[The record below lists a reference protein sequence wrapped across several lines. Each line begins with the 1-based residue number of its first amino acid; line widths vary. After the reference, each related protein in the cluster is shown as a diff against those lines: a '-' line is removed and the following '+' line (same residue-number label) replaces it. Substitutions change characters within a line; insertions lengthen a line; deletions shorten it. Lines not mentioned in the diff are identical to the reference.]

1 MTSPAGESRDQ
12 PGVGG
17 PSAPAWQRDTILR
30 RLILFGFI
38 VALPLLGLI
47 IVGFVSHF
55 RSEREHAATLLQIS
69 QQTSTQLVGNYLKSI
84 RFQLE
89 SLERNPAMRAHDQE
103 GMHQVFREFLDL
115 RPEIFNVS
123 TLDRTGL
130 VTYSENFPTTNP
142 PQNYA
147 GITAFQPLFRAQDF
161 AVSAA
166 SRGPFTGRW
175 GCVAAIPITND
186 PNLLL
191 TAPIDLQQLSHLL
204 FLAPNENN
212 LAVSV
217 LDTEG
222 TVVLSSVDPAERI
235 GLKHP
240 ANTQIRT
247 NLSAGQ
253 NRGEFLGLF
262 GENRSYSAGLIRE
275 LNWVVAVS
283 VPVDDIYRE
292 ARHSLWRGLGYLF
305 AVWLGCSFLVV
316 AYARSITHPI
326 TALATAA
333 HGQAGS
339 QTLVLAPEEGPE
351 EIAETARAFN
361 NLIALQRQADLT
373 LADSERRH
381 RELFQGNPHV
391 MYVYDLQTLHILDVN
406 TAALQHYGYTRDEFL
421 RLNLVDLRP
430 ADAIPQLMLLVTS
443 LRASQNT
450 TGSSQNIIRHKK
462 RNGEI
467 FTAEVTSHPLRLAG
481 PNARLALVEDIT
493 HRLQA
498 EEALRA
504 SEVRYRTVI
513 DQTGQIVY
521 DIDLP
526 TGAIQWFGTAAVP
539 AITGYSL
546 EEFRQFDLT
555 RVVSLFHPDDVP
567 SIQAFFAQ
575 RLQTGGPYQR
585 EYRMRHRNGTYHL
598 IEDAGVYQQDAQG
611 HTIRALGR
619 LSDITLRRQSEVA
632 LRQVIDLVP
641 HLIYA
646 RDAEG
651 RYVLCNAAG
660 ARQLGL
666 TPETMIGKTDREIQI
681 TPDDAT
687 RFLDTDQEVLR
698 TGQPLRIPEE
708 CITIGSGRNIWL
720 STEKMPFH
728 MPGVDAPAVLGV
740 SVDITE
746 LKLAQESRQQIEK
759 KLLETQKLESLGVLA
774 GGIAHDFNNLL
785 TGILGNAGLARLEL
799 GDNPAADY
807 LGQIEKAALRAAD
820 LCKQMLAYSGKGR
833 VQVRRLDLNE
843 LLEDTGQLLR
853 ISISKR
859 AALRYQLARPLP
871 AVSVDA
877 TQIRQVVMNL
887 VINASEAIGERSG
900 TITLATS
907 RVQAS
912 AAYLEGA
919 LFAGDVPPGDYIC
932 LEIGDDGSGM
942 DAATLARI
950 FDPFFTTKFTGRG
963 LGLAA
968 VLGIVR
974 GHHGAIKVDSEPG
987 RGTTFRIL
995 LPAVA
1000 GAVQADPPPP
1010 VPVEHWR
1017 GHGRV
1022 LVIDDEETVRLVAA
1036 RTLEVLGFKVDT
1048 ASDGI
1053 EALALFR
1060 RDTSGYCLVLLD
1072 LTMPRMDGE
1081 ETFRQLRL
1089 LRPDMKAVLM
1099 SGFNKVEAVN
1109 RFLGKGLSGFIQKPF
1124 EIEAL
1129 TAELRRVLEGRT

>member
-1 MTSPAGESRDQ
+1 MTAPAGDSNNQ
-12 PGVGG
+12 SGVGE
-17 PSAPAWQRDTILR
+17 PTAPARRRDTILR

-47 IVGFVSHF
+47 VVDFVSHF
-55 RSEREHAATLLQIS
+55 RSEQEHANKLLQIS
-69 QQTSTQLVGNYLKSI
+69 QQTSTQLVANYLKSL

-89 SLERNPAMRAHDQE
+89 AIERTAAVRNQERE
-103 GMHQVFREFLDL
+103 GMHRVFEQYLELHPDIL
-115 RPEIFNVS
+115 N
-123 TLDRTGL
+123 L
-130 VTYSENFPTTNP
+130 VLLARKGELTYSERFPLSQP
-142 PQNYA
+142 AQNYS
-147 GITAFQPLFRAQDF
+147 GVPSLQPLLQSRKYT
-161 AVSAA
+161 VSAA
-166 SRGPFTGRW
+166 YQGPVTKHW
-175 GCVAAIPITND
+175 GCVAALPVSNVPD
-186 PNLLL
+186 LLL
-191 TAPIDLQQLSHLL
+191 AAPVDLLQMSQSL

-217 LDTEG
+217 LDDEG
-222 TVVLSSVDPAERI
+222 TVVLSSVDPAVRI

-240 ANTQIRT
+240 AYAQIRT
-247 NLSAGQ
+247 NLAAGL
-253 NRGEFLGLF
+253 NRGVFIGLY
-262 GENRSYSAGLIRE
+262 GENRGYSAGLIPE

-283 VPVDDIYRE
+283 VPVDDIYRG
-292 ARHSLWRGLGYLF
+292 ARHSLWRSLGYLF
-305 AVWLGCSFLVV
+305 TVWLACSFLVV
-316 AYARSITHPI
+316 AYARSITRPI

-361 NLIALQRQADLT
+361 NLIARQRQADLT

-406 TAALQHYGYTRDEFL
+406 TAARQHYGYTREEFL

-430 ADAIPQLMLLVTS
+430 ADDISQLLLLIVE
-443 LRASQNT
+443 LRKPDRSQE
-450 TGSSQNIIRHKK
+450 SSHNIVRHRKK
-462 RNGEI
+462 SGEV
-467 FTAEVTSHPLRLAG
+467 FTAEITSNPLLLAG
-481 PNARLALVEDIT
+481 PNARLALIEDIT

-504 SEVRYRTVI
+504 SEERYRTVV

-526 TGAIQWFGTAAVP
+526 TGAIQWFGTTAVP

-555 RVVSLFHPDDVP
+555 RVVSLFHPDDAP

-575 RLQTGGPYQR
+575 RLQAGGPYQR
-585 EYRMRHRNGTYHL
+585 EYRIRHSNGTYHL
-598 IEDAGVYQQDAQG
+598 IEDAGVYLQDAHG

-646 RDAEG
+646 RDSEG

-698 TGQPLRIPEE
+698 TGQPIRIPEE
-708 CITIGSGRNIWL
+708 CITIRNGRTIWL

-799 GDNPAADY
+799 GENPAADY
-807 LGQIEKAALRAAD
+807 VAQIEKAALRAAD

-833 VQVRRLDLNE
+833 FQVRRLDLNE

-871 AVSVDA
+871 AVAADA
-877 TQIRQVVMNL
+877 TQLRQVVMNL

-900 TITLATS
+900 TITLGTS

-912 AAYLEGA
+912 AAYLQGA
-919 LFAGDVPPGDYIC
+919 LFAGDVPPGDYVC

-1000 GAVQADPPPP
+1000 GAVQADLPAPAP
-1010 VPVEHWR
+1010 VAHWR
-1017 GHGRV
+1017 GQGRV
-1022 LVIDDEETVRLVAA
+1022 LVVDDEETVRQVAA

-1053 EALALFR
+1053 EALDLFR
-1060 RDTSGYCLVLLD
+1060 RDASGYCMVLLD

-1089 LRPDMKAVLM
+1089 LRPDVKAVLM
-1099 SGFNKVEAVN
+1099 SGFNKLEAVN
-1109 RFLGKGLSGFIQKPF
+1109 RFLGKGLSGFLQKPF

-1129 TAELRRVLEGRT
+1129 TMELRRVLEGRT